1 MSDLKNVQPLAD
13 FNWDEFENGSN
24 ANVSKQDLEKA
35 YDETLN
41 KVSEHQVVD
50 GTVISIDKKEVIVNI
65 GYKSDGI
72 IPASEFRYNPELKV
86 GDTVEVYV
94 ENQED
99 KKGQLVLSHKK
110 ARLSKSWE
118 RVNAALEN
126 EEVIQGYIK
135 CRTKGG
141 MIVDVF
147 GIEAFLPGSQI
158 DVHPIRDYDVFVGK
172 TMEFKVVKI
181 NQEFRNVV
189 VSHKA
194 LIEAELEAQKKE
206 IISKLEKG
214 QILEGTVKN
223 ITSYG
228 VFVDLGGVDGL
239 ITMFSRD
246 TQLKVEFGE
255 DDFPAASTDKVVG
268 EDGYQPAGKAFDW
281 DFDIDHYAEKFVAVV
296 DLSTC
301 TADAEKENVASIGTD
316 INAWFSNV
324 ANAGNIHLYY
334 TPATKTLTCCYISS
348 NASYGAW
355 KYSKELTDIEGE
367 INIDFSYQYGL
378 RINGQQVFDAG
389 QLIKL
394 YYHNTLH
401 FGSQEGST
409 RSNATYKSARVVKTA
424 FEATDATE
432 YTAPAKMLLDGKY
445 SRFEAAQISLQATD
459 YDVYTIILK
468 DLSHNGKY
476 LGSLKFTNIKGY
488 LAEGSGDNSSSFI
501 VINDTTANAVLET
514 AGELASSLG
523 LTKGQEIRAS
533 IKDLYGQTSFLAGDF
548 TMQLGDKEAVYSYY
562 VDTPAVNEYTN
573 TLTTTFS
580 SEEQSYTDKVMTV
593 TNYGDGF
600 ADIMISNV
608 QFKTTGDANMGNLII
623 KEVPYTKQGGDIVID
638 ANGLEATFENSPSTA
653 MTILEN
659 VSLKGTIAGEELYFE
674 INGMAL
680 SDMPVSLVFGKP
692 ITPAVVYT
700 GTMKV
705 TSGEDY
711 KEIESATIT
720 VRPNG
725 DNKYT
730 FCVPN
735 IGGEDAITFVADG
748 ETDENGVT
756 TYSAEKAEYA
766 MQQSGWE
773 GYITYVTLTRA
784 KSQGDK
790 FYGRFFFDLGGYA
803 ESYPSYGVTVVFGEK
818 FTPTGI
824 ETATEDTT
832 ITDIYSADGVR
843 QNQLQKGLNIVRQ
856 ANGKTTKIIIK

>member
-1 MSDLKNVQPLAD
+1 MKKIFTLLSLLVLTLTAMATTFTGHRIVTVGYLEPSEMDNTTITVTDKGNGKYDVVFNNIINKDGSYEDNYGTFTFSDLDGVTA
-13 FNWDEFENGSN
+13 NGITTIEGKLLTGAVTSSGMGISSIGVTDVFVKMN
-24 ANVSKQDLEKA
+24 DEKA
-35 YDETLN
+35 Y
-41 KVSEHQVVD
+41 
-50 GTVISIDKKEVIVNI
+50 
-65 GYKSDGI
+65 
-72 IPASEFRYNPELKV
+72 A
-86 GDTVEVYV
+86 
-94 ENQED
+94 
-99 KKGQLVLSHKK
+99 
-110 ARLSKSWE
+110 
-118 RVNAALEN
+118 
-126 EEVIQGYIK
+126 
-135 CRTKGG
+135 
-141 MIVDVF
+141 
-147 GIEAFLPGSQI
+147 
-158 DVHPIRDYDVFVGK
+158 
-172 TMEFKVVKI
+172 TM
-181 NQEFRNVV
+181 
-189 VSHKA
+189 
-194 LIEAELEAQKKE
+194 
-206 IISKLEKG
+206 
-214 QILEGTVKN
+214 
-223 ITSYG
+223 
-228 VFVDLGGVDGL
+228 DGL

-301 TADAEKENVASIGTD
+301 AADAENENVASIGTD
-316 INAWFSNV
+316 INTWFSNV
-324 ANAGNIHLYY
+324 ANAGNIHIYY
-334 TPATKTLTCCYISS
+334 TPATKTLTCWYISS

-445 SRFEAAQISLQATD
+445 SRFDAAQVSLQATD

-501 VINDTTANAVLET
+501 VINDTTANAVLKT

-533 IKDLYGQTSFLAGDF
+533 IKDFYGQTSFLAGDF

-608 QFKTTGDANMGNLII
+608 QFKTTGDVNMGNLII

-638 ANGLEATFENSPSTA
+638 ADADGMEATFENSPSTA

-705 TSGEDY
+705 TSGENY

-756 TYSAEKAEYA
+756 TYSAEKAEYV

-790 FYGRFFFDLGGYA
+790 FYGRFFFDIGGYA

-824 ETATEDTT
+824 ETATDDTT

-843 QNQLQKGLNIVRQ
+843 QSQLQKGLNIVRQ

>member
-1 MSDLKNVQPLAD
+1 MGISSIGVTDVFVKMND
-13 FNWDEFENGSN
+13 
-24 ANVSKQDLEKA
+24 EKA
-35 YDETLN
+35 Y
-41 KVSEHQVVD
+41 
-50 GTVISIDKKEVIVNI
+50 
-65 GYKSDGI
+65 
-72 IPASEFRYNPELKV
+72 A
-86 GDTVEVYV
+86 
-94 ENQED
+94 
-99 KKGQLVLSHKK
+99 
-110 ARLSKSWE
+110 
-118 RVNAALEN
+118 
-126 EEVIQGYIK
+126 
-135 CRTKGG
+135 
-141 MIVDVF
+141 
-147 GIEAFLPGSQI
+147 
-158 DVHPIRDYDVFVGK
+158 
-172 TMEFKVVKI
+172 TM
-181 NQEFRNVV
+181 
-189 VSHKA
+189 
-194 LIEAELEAQKKE
+194 
-206 IISKLEKG
+206 
-214 QILEGTVKN
+214 
-223 ITSYG
+223 
-228 VFVDLGGVDGL
+228 DGL

-255 DDFPAASTDKVVG
+255 DDFPTASTDKVVG

-281 DFDIDHYAEKFVAVV
+281 DFDIDHYTEKFVAVV

-301 TADAEKENVASIGTD
+301 AADAENENVASIGTD
-316 INAWFSNV
+316 INTWFSNV
-324 ANAGNIHLYY
+324 ANAGNTHIYY
-334 TPATKTLTCCYISS
+334 TPATKTLTCWYISS

-445 SRFEAAQISLQATD
+445 SRFDAAQISLQATD

-468 DLSHNGKY
+468 DLSHNGKQ

-533 IKDLYGQTSFLAGDF
+533 IKDLYGQTTFLAGDF
-548 TMQLGDKEAVYSYY
+548 TMQLGDKEAVYSYF

-580 SEEQSYTDKVMTV
+580 SEEQSYNDKVMTV

-623 KEVPYTKQGGDIVID
+623 KEVPYTKHGGDIVID

-659 VSLKGTIAGEELYFE
+659 VSLKGTIAGKELYFE

-705 TSGEDY
+705 TRGEDY

-803 ESYPSYGVTVVFGEK
+803 ESYPSYGITVVFGEK

-824 ETATEDTT
+824 ETATDDTT

-843 QNQLQKGLNIVRQ
+843 QSQLQKGLNIVRL

>member
-1 MSDLKNVQPLAD
+1 MKKIFTLLSLLVLTLTAMATTFTGHRIVTVGYLEPSEMDDTTITVTDKGYGKYDVVFNNIINKDGSYEDNYGTFTFSDLDGVTA
-13 FNWDEFENGSN
+13 NGITTIEGKLLTGAVTSSGMGISSIGVTDVFVKMN
-24 ANVSKQDLEKA
+24 DEKA
-35 YDETLN
+35 Y
-41 KVSEHQVVD
+41 
-50 GTVISIDKKEVIVNI
+50 
-65 GYKSDGI
+65 
-72 IPASEFRYNPELKV
+72 A
-86 GDTVEVYV
+86 
-94 ENQED
+94 
-99 KKGQLVLSHKK
+99 
-110 ARLSKSWE
+110 
-118 RVNAALEN
+118 
-126 EEVIQGYIK
+126 
-135 CRTKGG
+135 
-141 MIVDVF
+141 
-147 GIEAFLPGSQI
+147 
-158 DVHPIRDYDVFVGK
+158 
-172 TMEFKVVKI
+172 TM
-181 NQEFRNVV
+181 
-189 VSHKA
+189 
-194 LIEAELEAQKKE
+194 
-206 IISKLEKG
+206 
-214 QILEGTVKN
+214 
-223 ITSYG
+223 
-228 VFVDLGGVDGL
+228 DGL

-301 TADAEKENVASIGTD
+301 AADAENENVASIGTD
-316 INAWFSNV
+316 INTWFSNV
-324 ANAGNIHLYY
+324 ANAGNIHIYY
-334 TPATKTLTCCYISS
+334 TPATKTLTCWYISS

-445 SRFEAAQISLQATD
+445 SRFDAAQVSLQATD

-501 VINDTTANAVLET
+501 VINDTTANAVLKT

-533 IKDLYGQTSFLAGDF
+533 IKDFYGQTSFLAGDF

-608 QFKTTGDANMGNLII
+608 QFKTTGDVNMGNLII

-638 ANGLEATFENSPSTA
+638 ADADGLEATFENSPSTA

-705 TSGEDY
+705 TSGENY

-756 TYSAEKAEYA
+756 TYSAEKAEYV

-790 FYGRFFFDLGGYA
+790 FYGRFFFDIGGYA

-818 FTPTGI
+818 FTGI
-824 ETATEDTT
+824 ETATDDTT

>member
-1 MSDLKNVQPLAD
+1 MATTFTGHRIVTVGYLEPSEMDNTTITVTDKGNGKYDVVFNNIINKDGSYEDNYGTFTFSDLDGVTA
-13 FNWDEFENGSN
+13 NGITTIEGKLLTGAVTSSGMGISSIGVTDVFVKMN
-24 ANVSKQDLEKA
+24 DEKA
-35 YDETLN
+35 Y
-41 KVSEHQVVD
+41 
-50 GTVISIDKKEVIVNI
+50 
-65 GYKSDGI
+65 
-72 IPASEFRYNPELKV
+72 A
-86 GDTVEVYV
+86 
-94 ENQED
+94 
-99 KKGQLVLSHKK
+99 
-110 ARLSKSWE
+110 
-118 RVNAALEN
+118 
-126 EEVIQGYIK
+126 
-135 CRTKGG
+135 
-141 MIVDVF
+141 
-147 GIEAFLPGSQI
+147 
-158 DVHPIRDYDVFVGK
+158 
-172 TMEFKVVKI
+172 TM
-181 NQEFRNVV
+181 
-189 VSHKA
+189 
-194 LIEAELEAQKKE
+194 
-206 IISKLEKG
+206 
-214 QILEGTVKN
+214 
-223 ITSYG
+223 
-228 VFVDLGGVDGL
+228 DGL

-301 TADAEKENVASIGTD
+301 TADAENENVASIGTD

-324 ANAGNIHLYY
+324 ANAGNIHIYY
-334 TPATKTLTCCYISS
+334 TPATKTLTCWYISS

-445 SRFEAAQISLQATD
+445 SRFDAAQISLQATD

-468 DLSHNGKY
+468 DLSHNGKQ

-501 VINDTTANAVLET
+501 VINDTTANAVLKT

-533 IKDLYGQTSFLAGDF
+533 IKDFYGQTSFLAGDF

-608 QFKTTGDANMGNLII
+608 QFKTTGDVNMGNLII

-638 ANGLEATFENSPSTA
+638 ADADGLEATFENSPSTA

-705 TSGEDY
+705 TSGENY

-803 ESYPSYGVTVVFGEK
+803 ESYPSYGITVVFGEK

-824 ETATEDTT
+824 ETATDDTT

-843 QNQLQKGLNIVRQ
+843 QSQLQKGLNIVRQ
-856 ANGKTTKIIIK
+856 ANGKTTKITIK

>member
-1 MSDLKNVQPLAD
+1 MKKIFTLLSLLVLTLTAMATTFTGHRIVTVGYLEPSEMDNATITVTDKGNGKYDVAFNNIINKDNGYEDNYGTFTFTDLDGVTA
-13 FNWDEFENGSN
+13 NGITTIEGKLLTGAVTSSGMGISSIGVTDVFVKMN
-24 ANVSKQDLEKA
+24 DEKA
-35 YDETLN
+35 Y
-41 KVSEHQVVD
+41 
-50 GTVISIDKKEVIVNI
+50 
-65 GYKSDGI
+65 
-72 IPASEFRYNPELKV
+72 A
-86 GDTVEVYV
+86 
-94 ENQED
+94 
-99 KKGQLVLSHKK
+99 
-110 ARLSKSWE
+110 
-118 RVNAALEN
+118 
-126 EEVIQGYIK
+126 
-135 CRTKGG
+135 
-141 MIVDVF
+141 
-147 GIEAFLPGSQI
+147 
-158 DVHPIRDYDVFVGK
+158 
-172 TMEFKVVKI
+172 TM
-181 NQEFRNVV
+181 
-189 VSHKA
+189 
-194 LIEAELEAQKKE
+194 
-206 IISKLEKG
+206 
-214 QILEGTVKN
+214 
-223 ITSYG
+223 
-228 VFVDLGGVDGL
+228 DGL

-301 TADAEKENVASIGTD
+301 AADAENENVASIGTD

-324 ANAGNIHLYY
+324 ANAGNIHIYY
-334 TPATKTLTCCYISS
+334 TPATKTLTCWYISS

-401 FGSQEGST
+401 FGSQEGT
-409 RSNATYKSARVVKTA
+409 VRSNATYKSARVVKTA

-445 SRFEAAQISLQATD
+445 SRFDAAQISLQATD

-468 DLSHNGKY
+468 DLSHNGKQ

-548 TMQLGDKEAVYSYY
+548 TMQLGDKEAVYSYF

-659 VSLKGTIAGEELYFE
+659 VSLKGTIAGKELYFE

-803 ESYPSYGVTVVFGEK
+803 ESYPSYGITVVFGEK

-824 ETATEDTT
+824 ETATDDTT

>member
-1 MSDLKNVQPLAD
+1 
-13 FNWDEFENGSN
+13 
-24 ANVSKQDLEKA
+24 
-35 YDETLN
+35 
-41 KVSEHQVVD
+41 
-50 GTVISIDKKEVIVNI
+50 
-65 GYKSDGI
+65 
-72 IPASEFRYNPELKV
+72 
-86 GDTVEVYV
+86 
-94 ENQED
+94 
-99 KKGQLVLSHKK
+99 
-110 ARLSKSWE
+110 
-118 RVNAALEN
+118 
-126 EEVIQGYIK
+126 
-135 CRTKGG
+135 
-141 MIVDVF
+141 
-147 GIEAFLPGSQI
+147 
-158 DVHPIRDYDVFVGK
+158 
-172 TMEFKVVKI
+172 
-181 NQEFRNVV
+181 
-189 VSHKA
+189 
-194 LIEAELEAQKKE
+194 
-206 IISKLEKG
+206 
-214 QILEGTVKN
+214 
-223 ITSYG
+223 
-228 VFVDLGGVDGL
+228 
-239 ITMFSRD
+239 MFSRD

-301 TADAEKENVASIGTD
+301 AADAENENVASIGTD

-334 TPATKTLTCCYISS
+334 TPATKTLTCWYISS

-401 FGSQEGST
+401 FGSQEGT
-409 RSNATYKSARVVKTA
+409 VRSNATYKSARVVKTA

-445 SRFEAAQISLQATD
+445 SRFDAAQISLQATD

-533 IKDLYGQTSFLAGDF
+533 IKDFYGQTSFFAGDF

-600 ADIMISNV
+600 ADIVISNI

-638 ANGLEATFENSPSTA
+638 AEGLEATFENSPSTA
-653 MTILEN
+653 MTRLEN
-659 VSLKGTIAGEELYFE
+659 VSLKGTIAGKELYFE

-705 TSGEDY
+705 TRGEDY

-803 ESYPSYGVTVVFGEK
+803 ESYPSYGITVVFGEK

-824 ETATEDTT
+824 ETATDDTT

>member
-1 MSDLKNVQPLAD
+1 MKKIFTLLSLLVLTLTAMATTFTGHRIVTVGYLEPSEMDNTTITVTDKGNGKYDVVFNNIINKDGSYEDNYGTFTFSDLDGVTA
-13 FNWDEFENGSN
+13 NGITTIEGKLLTGAVTSSGMGISSIGVTDVFVKMN
-24 ANVSKQDLEKA
+24 DEKA
-35 YDETLN
+35 Y
-41 KVSEHQVVD
+41 
-50 GTVISIDKKEVIVNI
+50 
-65 GYKSDGI
+65 
-72 IPASEFRYNPELKV
+72 A
-86 GDTVEVYV
+86 
-94 ENQED
+94 
-99 KKGQLVLSHKK
+99 
-110 ARLSKSWE
+110 
-118 RVNAALEN
+118 
-126 EEVIQGYIK
+126 
-135 CRTKGG
+135 
-141 MIVDVF
+141 
-147 GIEAFLPGSQI
+147 
-158 DVHPIRDYDVFVGK
+158 
-172 TMEFKVVKI
+172 TM
-181 NQEFRNVV
+181 
-189 VSHKA
+189 
-194 LIEAELEAQKKE
+194 
-206 IISKLEKG
+206 
-214 QILEGTVKN
+214 
-223 ITSYG
+223 
-228 VFVDLGGVDGL
+228 DGL

-301 TADAEKENVASIGTD
+301 AADAENENVASIGTD
-316 INAWFSNV
+316 INTWFSNV
-324 ANAGNIHLYY
+324 ANAGNIHIYY
-334 TPATKTLTCCYISS
+334 TPATKTLTCWYISS

-445 SRFEAAQISLQATD
+445 SRFDAAQVSLQATD

-501 VINDTTANAVLET
+501 VINDTTANAVLKT

-533 IKDLYGQTSFLAGDF
+533 IKDFYGQTSFLAGDF

-573 TLTTTFS
+573 TLTTTLS

-608 QFKTTGDANMGNLII
+608 QFKTTGDVNMGNLII

-638 ANGLEATFENSPSTA
+638 ADADGLEATFENSPSTA

-705 TSGEDY
+705 TSGENY

-756 TYSAEKAEYA
+756 TYSAEKAEYV

-790 FYGRFFFDLGGYA
+790 FYGRFFFDIGGYA

-824 ETATEDTT
+824 ETATDDTT

-843 QNQLQKGLNIVRQ
+843 QSQLQKGLNIVRQ

>member
-1 MSDLKNVQPLAD
+1 MKKIFTLLSLLVLTLTAMATTFTGHRIVTVGYLESSEMDNATITVTDKGNGKYDVVFNNIINKDGSYEDNYGTFTFSDLDGVTA
-13 FNWDEFENGSN
+13 NGITTIEGKLLTGAVTSSGMGISSIGVTDVFVKMN
-24 ANVSKQDLEKA
+24 DEKA
-35 YDETLN
+35 Y
-41 KVSEHQVVD
+41 
-50 GTVISIDKKEVIVNI
+50 
-65 GYKSDGI
+65 
-72 IPASEFRYNPELKV
+72 A
-86 GDTVEVYV
+86 
-94 ENQED
+94 
-99 KKGQLVLSHKK
+99 
-110 ARLSKSWE
+110 
-118 RVNAALEN
+118 
-126 EEVIQGYIK
+126 
-135 CRTKGG
+135 
-141 MIVDVF
+141 
-147 GIEAFLPGSQI
+147 
-158 DVHPIRDYDVFVGK
+158 
-172 TMEFKVVKI
+172 TM
-181 NQEFRNVV
+181 
-189 VSHKA
+189 
-194 LIEAELEAQKKE
+194 
-206 IISKLEKG
+206 
-214 QILEGTVKN
+214 
-223 ITSYG
+223 
-228 VFVDLGGVDGL
+228 DGL

-255 DDFPAASTDKVVG
+255 DDFPAATDKVVG

-281 DFDIDHYAEKFVAVV
+281 DFDINHYAEKFVAVV

-301 TADAEKENVASIGTD
+301 AADAENENVASIGTD

-324 ANAGNIHLYY
+324 ANAGNIHIYY
-334 TPATKTLTCCYISS
+334 TPATKTLTCWYISS

-401 FGSQEGST
+401 FGSQEGT
-409 RSNATYKSARVVKTA
+409 VRSNATYKSARVVKTA

-445 SRFEAAQISLQATD
+445 SRFDAAQVSLQATD

-501 VINDTTANAVLET
+501 VINDTTANAVLKT

-533 IKDLYGQTSFLAGDF
+533 IKDFYGQTSFLAGDF

-623 KEVPYTKQGGDIVID
+623 KEVPYTKHGGDIVID

-659 VSLKGTIAGEELYFE
+659 VSLKGTIAGKELYFE

-803 ESYPSYGVTVVFGEK
+803 ESYHSYGITVVFGEK

-824 ETATEDTT
+824 ETATDDTT

>member
-1 MSDLKNVQPLAD
+1 MKKIFTLLSLLVLTLTAMATTFTGHRIVTVGYLEPSEMDNTTITVTDKGNGKYDVVFNNIINKDGSYEDNYGTFTFSDLDGVTA
-13 FNWDEFENGSN
+13 NGITTIEGKLLTGAVTSSGMGISSIGVTDVFVKMN
-24 ANVSKQDLEKA
+24 DEKA
-35 YDETLN
+35 Y
-41 KVSEHQVVD
+41 
-50 GTVISIDKKEVIVNI
+50 
-65 GYKSDGI
+65 
-72 IPASEFRYNPELKV
+72 A
-86 GDTVEVYV
+86 
-94 ENQED
+94 
-99 KKGQLVLSHKK
+99 
-110 ARLSKSWE
+110 
-118 RVNAALEN
+118 
-126 EEVIQGYIK
+126 
-135 CRTKGG
+135 
-141 MIVDVF
+141 
-147 GIEAFLPGSQI
+147 
-158 DVHPIRDYDVFVGK
+158 
-172 TMEFKVVKI
+172 TM
-181 NQEFRNVV
+181 
-189 VSHKA
+189 
-194 LIEAELEAQKKE
+194 
-206 IISKLEKG
+206 
-214 QILEGTVKN
+214 
-223 ITSYG
+223 
-228 VFVDLGGVDGL
+228 DGL

-301 TADAEKENVASIGTD
+301 AADAENENVASIGTD
-316 INAWFSNV
+316 INTWFSNV
-324 ANAGNIHLYY
+324 ANAGNIHIYY
-334 TPATKTLTCCYISS
+334 TPATKTLTCWYISS

-445 SRFEAAQISLQATD
+445 SRFDAAQISLQATD

-468 DLSHNGKY
+468 DLSHNGKQ

-501 VINDTTANAVLET
+501 VINDTTANAVLKT

-533 IKDLYGQTSFLAGDF
+533 IKDFYGQTSFLAGDF

-608 QFKTTGDANMGNLII
+608 QFKTTGDVNMGNLII

-638 ANGLEATFENSPSTA
+638 ADADGLEATFENSPSTA

-705 TSGEDY
+705 TSGENY

-756 TYSAEKAEYA
+756 TYSAEKAEYV

-790 FYGRFFFDLGGYA
+790 FYGRFFFDIGGYA

-818 FTPTGI
+818 FTGI
-824 ETATEDTT
+824 ETATDDTT

>member
-1 MSDLKNVQPLAD
+1 MATTFTGHRIVTVGYLEPSEMDNTTITVTDKGNGKYDVVFNNIINKDGSYEDNYGTFTFSDLDGVTA
-13 FNWDEFENGSN
+13 NGITTIEGKLLTGAVTSSGMGISSIGVTDVFVKMN
-24 ANVSKQDLEKA
+24 DEKA
-35 YDETLN
+35 Y
-41 KVSEHQVVD
+41 
-50 GTVISIDKKEVIVNI
+50 
-65 GYKSDGI
+65 
-72 IPASEFRYNPELKV
+72 A
-86 GDTVEVYV
+86 
-94 ENQED
+94 
-99 KKGQLVLSHKK
+99 
-110 ARLSKSWE
+110 
-118 RVNAALEN
+118 
-126 EEVIQGYIK
+126 
-135 CRTKGG
+135 
-141 MIVDVF
+141 
-147 GIEAFLPGSQI
+147 
-158 DVHPIRDYDVFVGK
+158 
-172 TMEFKVVKI
+172 TM
-181 NQEFRNVV
+181 
-189 VSHKA
+189 
-194 LIEAELEAQKKE
+194 
-206 IISKLEKG
+206 
-214 QILEGTVKN
+214 
-223 ITSYG
+223 
-228 VFVDLGGVDGL
+228 DGL

-301 TADAEKENVASIGTD
+301 AADAENENVASIGTD
-316 INAWFSNV
+316 INTWFSNV
-324 ANAGNIHLYY
+324 ANAGNIHIYY
-334 TPATKTLTCCYISS
+334 TPATKTLTCWYISS

-445 SRFEAAQISLQATD
+445 SRFDAAQVSLQATD

-501 VINDTTANAVLET
+501 VINDTTANAVLKT

-533 IKDLYGQTSFLAGDF
+533 IKDFYGQTSFLAGDF

-580 SEEQSYTDKVMTV
+580 SEEQSYNDKVMTV

-638 ANGLEATFENSPSTA
+638 ADADGLEATFENSPSTA

-705 TSGEDY
+705 TSGENY

-756 TYSAEKAEYA
+756 TYSAEKAEYV

-803 ESYPSYGVTVVFGEK
+803 ESYPSYGITVVFGEK

-824 ETATEDTT
+824 ETATDDTT

>member
-1 MSDLKNVQPLAD
+1 M
-13 FNWDEFENGSN
+13 
-24 ANVSKQDLEKA
+24 
-35 YDETLN
+35 
-41 KVSEHQVVD
+41 
-50 GTVISIDKKEVIVNI
+50 
-65 GYKSDGI
+65 
-72 IPASEFRYNPELKV
+72 
-86 GDTVEVYV
+86 
-94 ENQED
+94 
-99 KKGQLVLSHKK
+99 
-110 ARLSKSWE
+110 
-118 RVNAALEN
+118 
-126 EEVIQGYIK
+126 
-135 CRTKGG
+135 
-141 MIVDVF
+141 
-147 GIEAFLPGSQI
+147 
-158 DVHPIRDYDVFVGK
+158 
-172 TMEFKVVKI
+172 
-181 NQEFRNVV
+181 
-189 VSHKA
+189 
-194 LIEAELEAQKKE
+194 
-206 IISKLEKG
+206 
-214 QILEGTVKN
+214 
-223 ITSYG
+223 
-228 VFVDLGGVDGL
+228 
-239 ITMFSRD
+239 
-246 TQLKVEFGE
+246 
-255 DDFPAASTDKVVG
+255 
-268 EDGYQPAGKAFDW
+268 
-281 DFDIDHYAEKFVAVV
+281 V

-301 TADAEKENVASIGTD
+301 AADAENENVASIGTD

-324 ANAGNIHLYY
+324 ANAGNIHIYY
-334 TPATKTLTCCYISS
+334 TPATKTLTCWYISS

-401 FGSQEGST
+401 FGSQEGT
-409 RSNATYKSARVVKTA
+409 VRSNATYKSARVVKTA

-445 SRFEAAQISLQATD
+445 SRFDAAQVSLQATD

-501 VINDTTANAVLET
+501 VINDTTANAVLKT

-533 IKDLYGQTSFLAGDF
+533 IKDFYGQTSFLAGDF

-803 ESYPSYGVTVVFGEK
+803 ESYPSYGITVVFGEK

-843 QNQLQKGLNIVRQ
+843 QSQLQKGLNIVRQ

>member
-1 MSDLKNVQPLAD
+1 M
-13 FNWDEFENGSN
+13 
-24 ANVSKQDLEKA
+24 
-35 YDETLN
+35 
-41 KVSEHQVVD
+41 
-50 GTVISIDKKEVIVNI
+50 
-65 GYKSDGI
+65 
-72 IPASEFRYNPELKV
+72 
-86 GDTVEVYV
+86 
-94 ENQED
+94 
-99 KKGQLVLSHKK
+99 
-110 ARLSKSWE
+110 
-118 RVNAALEN
+118 
-126 EEVIQGYIK
+126 
-135 CRTKGG
+135 
-141 MIVDVF
+141 
-147 GIEAFLPGSQI
+147 
-158 DVHPIRDYDVFVGK
+158 
-172 TMEFKVVKI
+172 
-181 NQEFRNVV
+181 
-189 VSHKA
+189 
-194 LIEAELEAQKKE
+194 
-206 IISKLEKG
+206 
-214 QILEGTVKN
+214 
-223 ITSYG
+223 
-228 VFVDLGGVDGL
+228 
-239 ITMFSRD
+239 
-246 TQLKVEFGE
+246 
-255 DDFPAASTDKVVG
+255 
-268 EDGYQPAGKAFDW
+268 
-281 DFDIDHYAEKFVAVV
+281 V

-301 TADAEKENVASIGTD
+301 AADAENENVASIGTD

-324 ANAGNIHLYY
+324 ANAGNIHIYY
-334 TPATKTLTCCYISS
+334 TPATKTLTCWYISS

-401 FGSQEGST
+401 FGSQEGT
-409 RSNATYKSARVVKTA
+409 VRSNATYKSARVVKTA

-445 SRFEAAQISLQATD
+445 SRFDAAQISLQATD

-468 DLSHNGKY
+468 DLSHNGKQ

-580 SEEQSYTDKVMTV
+580 SEEQSYNDKVMTI

-600 ADIMISNV
+600 ADIVISNV

-659 VSLKGTIAGEELYFE
+659 VSLKGTIAGKELYFE

-680 SDMPVSLVFGKP
+680 SDMPISLVFGKP

-824 ETATEDTT
+824 ETATDDTT

>member
-1 MSDLKNVQPLAD
+1 M
-13 FNWDEFENGSN
+13 
-24 ANVSKQDLEKA
+24 
-35 YDETLN
+35 
-41 KVSEHQVVD
+41 
-50 GTVISIDKKEVIVNI
+50 
-65 GYKSDGI
+65 
-72 IPASEFRYNPELKV
+72 
-86 GDTVEVYV
+86 
-94 ENQED
+94 
-99 KKGQLVLSHKK
+99 
-110 ARLSKSWE
+110 
-118 RVNAALEN
+118 
-126 EEVIQGYIK
+126 
-135 CRTKGG
+135 
-141 MIVDVF
+141 
-147 GIEAFLPGSQI
+147 
-158 DVHPIRDYDVFVGK
+158 
-172 TMEFKVVKI
+172 
-181 NQEFRNVV
+181 
-189 VSHKA
+189 
-194 LIEAELEAQKKE
+194 
-206 IISKLEKG
+206 
-214 QILEGTVKN
+214 
-223 ITSYG
+223 
-228 VFVDLGGVDGL
+228 DGL

-296 DLSTC
+296 DLSTFA
-301 TADAEKENVASIGTD
+301 ADAENENVASIGTD

-324 ANAGNIHLYY
+324 ANAGNIHIYY
-334 TPATKTLTCCYISS
+334 TPATKTLTCWYISS

-445 SRFEAAQISLQATD
+445 SRFDAAQISLQATD

-468 DLSHNGKY
+468 DLSHNGKQ

-548 TMQLGDKEAVYSYY
+548 TMQLGDKEAVYSYF

-659 VSLKGTIAGEELYFE
+659 VSLKGTIAGKELYFE

-803 ESYPSYGVTVVFGEK
+803 ESYPSYGITVVFGEK
-818 FTPTGI
+818 FTSTGI
-824 ETATEDTT
+824 ETATDDTT

-843 QNQLQKGLNIVRQ
+843 QSQLQKGLNIVRQ

>member
-1 MSDLKNVQPLAD
+1 M
-13 FNWDEFENGSN
+13 
-24 ANVSKQDLEKA
+24 
-35 YDETLN
+35 
-41 KVSEHQVVD
+41 
-50 GTVISIDKKEVIVNI
+50 
-65 GYKSDGI
+65 
-72 IPASEFRYNPELKV
+72 
-86 GDTVEVYV
+86 
-94 ENQED
+94 
-99 KKGQLVLSHKK
+99 
-110 ARLSKSWE
+110 
-118 RVNAALEN
+118 
-126 EEVIQGYIK
+126 
-135 CRTKGG
+135 
-141 MIVDVF
+141 
-147 GIEAFLPGSQI
+147 
-158 DVHPIRDYDVFVGK
+158 
-172 TMEFKVVKI
+172 
-181 NQEFRNVV
+181 
-189 VSHKA
+189 
-194 LIEAELEAQKKE
+194 
-206 IISKLEKG
+206 
-214 QILEGTVKN
+214 
-223 ITSYG
+223 
-228 VFVDLGGVDGL
+228 
-239 ITMFSRD
+239 
-246 TQLKVEFGE
+246 
-255 DDFPAASTDKVVG
+255 
-268 EDGYQPAGKAFDW
+268 
-281 DFDIDHYAEKFVAVV
+281 V

-301 TADAEKENVASIGTD
+301 AADAENENVASIGTD

-324 ANAGNIHLYY
+324 ANAGNIHIYY
-334 TPATKTLTCCYISS
+334 TPATKTLTCWYISS

-401 FGSQEGST
+401 FGSQEGT
-409 RSNATYKSARVVKTA
+409 VRSNATYKSARVVKTA

-445 SRFEAAQISLQATD
+445 SRFDAAQVSLQATD
-459 YDVYTIILK
+459 YDVYTINLK

-501 VINDTTANAVLET
+501 VINDTTANAVLKT

-659 VSLKGTIAGEELYFE
+659 VSLKGTIAGKELYFE

>member
-1 MSDLKNVQPLAD
+1 MKKIFTLLSLLVLTLTAMATTFTGHRIVTVGYLEPSEMDNTTITVTDKGNGKYDVVFNNIINKDGSYEDNYGTFTFSDLDGVTA
-13 FNWDEFENGSN
+13 NGITTIEGKLLTGAVTSSGMGISSIGVTDVFVKMN
-24 ANVSKQDLEKA
+24 DEKA
-35 YDETLN
+35 Y
-41 KVSEHQVVD
+41 
-50 GTVISIDKKEVIVNI
+50 
-65 GYKSDGI
+65 
-72 IPASEFRYNPELKV
+72 A
-86 GDTVEVYV
+86 
-94 ENQED
+94 
-99 KKGQLVLSHKK
+99 
-110 ARLSKSWE
+110 
-118 RVNAALEN
+118 
-126 EEVIQGYIK
+126 
-135 CRTKGG
+135 
-141 MIVDVF
+141 
-147 GIEAFLPGSQI
+147 
-158 DVHPIRDYDVFVGK
+158 
-172 TMEFKVVKI
+172 TM
-181 NQEFRNVV
+181 
-189 VSHKA
+189 
-194 LIEAELEAQKKE
+194 
-206 IISKLEKG
+206 
-214 QILEGTVKN
+214 
-223 ITSYG
+223 
-228 VFVDLGGVDGL
+228 DGL

-301 TADAEKENVASIGTD
+301 AADAENENVASIGTD
-316 INAWFSNV
+316 INTWFSNV
-324 ANAGNIHLYY
+324 ANAGNIHIYY
-334 TPATKTLTCCYISS
+334 TPATKTLTCWYISS

-445 SRFEAAQISLQATD
+445 SRFDAAQVSLQATD

-501 VINDTTANAVLET
+501 VINDTTANAVLKT

-533 IKDLYGQTSFLAGDF
+533 IKDFYGQTSFLAGDF

-608 QFKTTGDANMGNLII
+608 QFKTTGDVNMGNLII

-638 ANGLEATFENSPSTA
+638 ADADGLEATFENSPSTA

-803 ESYPSYGVTVVFGEK
+803 ESYPSYGITVVFGEK

-824 ETATEDTT
+824 ETATDDTT

-843 QNQLQKGLNIVRQ
+843 QSQLQKGLNIVRQ

>member
-1 MSDLKNVQPLAD
+1 MKKIFTLLSLLVLTLTAMATTFTGHRIVTVGYLESSEMDNATITVTDKGNGKYDVVFNNIINKDGSYEDNYGTFTFSDLDGVTA
-13 FNWDEFENGSN
+13 NGITTIEGKLLTGAVTSSGMGISSIGVTDVFVKMN
-24 ANVSKQDLEKA
+24 DEKA
-35 YDETLN
+35 Y
-41 KVSEHQVVD
+41 
-50 GTVISIDKKEVIVNI
+50 
-65 GYKSDGI
+65 
-72 IPASEFRYNPELKV
+72 A
-86 GDTVEVYV
+86 
-94 ENQED
+94 
-99 KKGQLVLSHKK
+99 
-110 ARLSKSWE
+110 
-118 RVNAALEN
+118 
-126 EEVIQGYIK
+126 
-135 CRTKGG
+135 
-141 MIVDVF
+141 
-147 GIEAFLPGSQI
+147 
-158 DVHPIRDYDVFVGK
+158 
-172 TMEFKVVKI
+172 TM
-181 NQEFRNVV
+181 
-189 VSHKA
+189 
-194 LIEAELEAQKKE
+194 
-206 IISKLEKG
+206 
-214 QILEGTVKN
+214 
-223 ITSYG
+223 
-228 VFVDLGGVDGL
+228 DGL

-268 EDGYQPAGKAFDW
+268 EDGYQPVGKAFDW
-281 DFDIDHYAEKFVAVV
+281 DFDINHYAEKFVAVV

-301 TADAEKENVASIGTD
+301 AADAENENVASIGTD

-324 ANAGNIHLYY
+324 ANAGNIHIYY
-334 TPATKTLTCCYISS
+334 TPATKTLTCWYISS

-401 FGSQEGST
+401 FGSQEGT
-409 RSNATYKSARVVKTA
+409 VRSNATYKSARVVKTA

-445 SRFEAAQISLQATD
+445 SRFDAAQVSLQATD

-468 DLSHNGKY
+468 DDLSHNGKY

-501 VINDTTANAVLET
+501 VINDTTANAVLKT

-533 IKDLYGQTSFLAGDF
+533 IKDFYGQTSFLAGDF

-600 ADIMISNV
+600 ADIVISNV

-705 TSGEDY
+705 TRGEDY

-803 ESYPSYGVTVVFGEK
+803 ESYPSYGITVVFGEK

-824 ETATEDTT
+824 ETATDDTT

>member
-1 MSDLKNVQPLAD
+1 MCT
-13 FNWDEFENGSN
+13 E
-24 ANVSKQDLEKA
+24 
-35 YDETLN
+35 
-41 KVSEHQVVD
+41 
-50 GTVISIDKKEVIVNI
+50 
-65 GYKSDGI
+65 
-72 IPASEFRYNPELKV
+72 
-86 GDTVEVYV
+86 
-94 ENQED
+94 
-99 KKGQLVLSHKK
+99 
-110 ARLSKSWE
+110 
-118 RVNAALEN
+118 
-126 EEVIQGYIK
+126 
-135 CRTKGG
+135 
-141 MIVDVF
+141 
-147 GIEAFLPGSQI
+147 
-158 DVHPIRDYDVFVGK
+158 
-172 TMEFKVVKI
+172 I
-181 NQEFRNVV
+181 N
-189 VSHKA
+189 
-194 LIEAELEAQKKE
+194 
-206 IISKLEKG
+206 
-214 QILEGTVKN
+214 T
-223 ITSYG
+223 
-228 VFVDLGGVDGL
+228 
-239 ITMFSRD
+239 
-246 TQLKVEFGE
+246 
-255 DDFPAASTDKVVG
+255 
-268 EDGYQPAGKAFDW
+268 
-281 DFDIDHYAEKFVAVV
+281 
-296 DLSTC
+296 
-301 TADAEKENVASIGTD
+301 
-316 INAWFSNV
+316 WFSNV
-324 ANAGNIHLYY
+324 ANAGNIHIYY
-334 TPATKTLTCCYISS
+334 TPATKTLTCWYISS

-445 SRFEAAQISLQATD
+445 SRFDAAQVSLQATD

-533 IKDLYGQTSFLAGDF
+533 IKDLYGQTTFLAGDF
-548 TMQLGDKEAVYSYY
+548 TMQLGDKEAVYSYF

-580 SEEQSYTDKVMTV
+580 SEEQSYNDKVMTV
-593 TNYGDGF
+593 TNYGEGF
-600 ADIMISNV
+600 AESLIRNG
-608 QFKTTGDANMGNLII
+608 QLQTTGAASLGLGII
-623 KEVPYTKQGGDIVID
+623 KEVPYTKHGGDIVID

-659 VSLKGTIAGEELYFE
+659 VSLKGTIAGKELYFE

-705 TSGEDY
+705 TRGEDY

-803 ESYPSYGVTVVFGEK
+803 ESYPSYGITVVFGEK

-824 ETATEDTT
+824 ETATDDTT

-843 QNQLQKGLNIVRQ
+843 QSQLQKGLNIVRQ

>member
-1 MSDLKNVQPLAD
+1 MKKIFTLLSLLVLTLTAMATTFTGHRIVTVGYLEPSEMDNTTITVTDKGNGKYDVVFNNIINKDGSYEDNYGTFTFSDLDGVTA
-13 FNWDEFENGSN
+13 NGI
-24 ANVSKQDLEKA
+24 
-35 YDETLN
+35 T
-41 KVSEHQVVD
+41 
-50 GTVISIDKKEVIVNI
+50 T
-65 GYKSDGI
+65 
-72 IPASEFRYNPELKV
+72 
-86 GDTVEVYV
+86 
-94 ENQED
+94 
-99 KKGQLVLSHKK
+99 
-110 ARLSKSWE
+110 
-118 RVNAALEN
+118 
-126 EEVIQGYIK
+126 
-135 CRTKGG
+135 
-141 MIVDVF
+141 
-147 GIEAFLPGSQI
+147 IE
-158 DVHPIRDYDVFVGK
+158 GK
-172 TMEFKVVKI
+172 
-181 NQEFRNVV
+181 
-189 VSHKA
+189 
-194 LIEAELEAQKKE
+194 
-206 IISKLEKG
+206 
-214 QILEGTVKN
+214 
-223 ITSYG
+223 
-228 VFVDLGGVDGL
+228 L

-401 FGSQEGST
+401 FGSQEGT
-409 RSNATYKSARVVKTA
+409 VRSNATYKSARVVKTA

-445 SRFEAAQISLQATD
+445 SRFDAAQVSLQATD

-533 IKDLYGQTSFLAGDF
+533 IKDLYGQTTFLAGDF
-548 TMQLGDKEAVYSYY
+548 TMQLGDKEAVYSYF

-580 SEEQSYTDKVMTV
+580 SEEQSYNDKVMTV

-623 KEVPYTKQGGDIVID
+623 KEVPYTKQGGDVVID

-803 ESYPSYGVTVVFGEK
+803 ESYPSYGITVVFGEK
-818 FTPTGI
+818 FTPTDI
-824 ETATEDTT
+824 ETATDDTT

-843 QNQLQKGLNIVRQ
+843 QSQQKGLNIVRL

>member
-1 MSDLKNVQPLAD
+1 M
-13 FNWDEFENGSN
+13 
-24 ANVSKQDLEKA
+24 
-35 YDETLN
+35 
-41 KVSEHQVVD
+41 
-50 GTVISIDKKEVIVNI
+50 
-65 GYKSDGI
+65 
-72 IPASEFRYNPELKV
+72 
-86 GDTVEVYV
+86 
-94 ENQED
+94 
-99 KKGQLVLSHKK
+99 
-110 ARLSKSWE
+110 
-118 RVNAALEN
+118 
-126 EEVIQGYIK
+126 
-135 CRTKGG
+135 
-141 MIVDVF
+141 
-147 GIEAFLPGSQI
+147 
-158 DVHPIRDYDVFVGK
+158 
-172 TMEFKVVKI
+172 
-181 NQEFRNVV
+181 
-189 VSHKA
+189 
-194 LIEAELEAQKKE
+194 
-206 IISKLEKG
+206 
-214 QILEGTVKN
+214 
-223 ITSYG
+223 
-228 VFVDLGGVDGL
+228 DGL

-255 DDFPAASTDKVVG
+255 DDFPVAPTDKVVG

-281 DFDIDHYAEKFVAVV
+281 DFDIDHYTEKFVAVV

-301 TADAEKENVASIGTD
+301 AADAENENVASIGTD

-324 ANAGNIHLYY
+324 ANAGNIHIYY
-334 TPATKTLTCCYISS
+334 TPATKTLTCWYISS

-445 SRFEAAQISLQATD
+445 SRFDAAQISLQATD

-468 DLSHNGKY
+468 DLSHNGKQ

-514 AGELASSLG
+514 VGELVSSLG

-705 TSGEDY
+705 TRGEDY

-824 ETATEDTT
+824 ETATDDTT

-843 QNQLQKGLNIVRQ
+843 QNQLLKGLNIVRQ

>member
-1 MSDLKNVQPLAD
+1 MKKIFTLLSLLVLTLTAMATTFTGHRIVTVGYLEPSEMDNTTITVTDKGNGKYDVVFNNIINKDGSYEDNYGTFTFSDLDGVTA
-13 FNWDEFENGSN
+13 NGITTIEGKLLTGAVTSSGMGISSIGVTDVFVKMN
-24 ANVSKQDLEKA
+24 DEKA
-35 YDETLN
+35 Y
-41 KVSEHQVVD
+41 
-50 GTVISIDKKEVIVNI
+50 
-65 GYKSDGI
+65 
-72 IPASEFRYNPELKV
+72 A
-86 GDTVEVYV
+86 
-94 ENQED
+94 
-99 KKGQLVLSHKK
+99 
-110 ARLSKSWE
+110 
-118 RVNAALEN
+118 
-126 EEVIQGYIK
+126 
-135 CRTKGG
+135 
-141 MIVDVF
+141 
-147 GIEAFLPGSQI
+147 
-158 DVHPIRDYDVFVGK
+158 
-172 TMEFKVVKI
+172 TM
-181 NQEFRNVV
+181 
-189 VSHKA
+189 
-194 LIEAELEAQKKE
+194 
-206 IISKLEKG
+206 
-214 QILEGTVKN
+214 
-223 ITSYG
+223 
-228 VFVDLGGVDGL
+228 DGL

-301 TADAEKENVASIGTD
+301 AADAENENVASIGTD
-316 INAWFSNV
+316 INTWFSNV
-324 ANAGNIHLYY
+324 ANAGNIHIYY
-334 TPATKTLTCCYISS
+334 TPATKTLTCWYISS

-355 KYSKELTDIEGE
+355 KYSKELTEGE

-445 SRFEAAQISLQATD
+445 SRFDAAQISLQATD

-468 DLSHNGKY
+468 DLSHNGKQ

-548 TMQLGDKEAVYSYY
+548 TMQLGDKEAVYSYF

-600 ADIMISNV
+600 ADIKISNV

-623 KEVPYTKQGGDIVID
+623 KEVPYTKHGGDIVID

-705 TSGEDY
+705 TRGEDY

-803 ESYPSYGVTVVFGEK
+803 ESYPSYGITVVFGEK

-824 ETATEDTT
+824 ETATDDTT

-843 QNQLQKGLNIVRQ
+843 QSQLQKGLNIVRQ

>member
-1 MSDLKNVQPLAD
+1 M
-13 FNWDEFENGSN
+13 
-24 ANVSKQDLEKA
+24 
-35 YDETLN
+35 
-41 KVSEHQVVD
+41 
-50 GTVISIDKKEVIVNI
+50 
-65 GYKSDGI
+65 
-72 IPASEFRYNPELKV
+72 
-86 GDTVEVYV
+86 
-94 ENQED
+94 
-99 KKGQLVLSHKK
+99 
-110 ARLSKSWE
+110 
-118 RVNAALEN
+118 
-126 EEVIQGYIK
+126 
-135 CRTKGG
+135 
-141 MIVDVF
+141 
-147 GIEAFLPGSQI
+147 
-158 DVHPIRDYDVFVGK
+158 
-172 TMEFKVVKI
+172 
-181 NQEFRNVV
+181 
-189 VSHKA
+189 
-194 LIEAELEAQKKE
+194 
-206 IISKLEKG
+206 
-214 QILEGTVKN
+214 
-223 ITSYG
+223 
-228 VFVDLGGVDGL
+228 
-239 ITMFSRD
+239 
-246 TQLKVEFGE
+246 
-255 DDFPAASTDKVVG
+255 
-268 EDGYQPAGKAFDW
+268 
-281 DFDIDHYAEKFVAVV
+281 
-296 DLSTC
+296 
-301 TADAEKENVASIGTD
+301 
-316 INAWFSNV
+316 
-324 ANAGNIHLYY
+324 
-334 TPATKTLTCCYISS
+334 
-348 NASYGAW
+348 
-355 KYSKELTDIEGE
+355 TDIEGE

-445 SRFEAAQISLQATD
+445 SRFDAAQVSLQATD

-501 VINDTTANAVLET
+501 VINDTTANAVLKT

-533 IKDLYGQTSFLAGDF
+533 IKDFYGQTSFLAGDF
-548 TMQLGDKEAVYSYY
+548 TMQLGDKEAVYSYF

-600 ADIMISNV
+600 ADIVISNV
-608 QFKTTGDANMGNLII
+608 QFKTTGDVNMGNLII

-756 TYSAEKAEYA
+756 TYSAEKAEYE

-773 GYITYVTLTRA
+773 GYITYVTLSRA

-803 ESYPSYGVTVVFGEK
+803 ESYPSYGITVVFGEK

-824 ETATEDTT
+824 ETATDATT

>member
-1 MSDLKNVQPLAD
+1 M
-13 FNWDEFENGSN
+13 
-24 ANVSKQDLEKA
+24 
-35 YDETLN
+35 
-41 KVSEHQVVD
+41 
-50 GTVISIDKKEVIVNI
+50 
-65 GYKSDGI
+65 
-72 IPASEFRYNPELKV
+72 
-86 GDTVEVYV
+86 
-94 ENQED
+94 
-99 KKGQLVLSHKK
+99 
-110 ARLSKSWE
+110 
-118 RVNAALEN
+118 
-126 EEVIQGYIK
+126 
-135 CRTKGG
+135 
-141 MIVDVF
+141 
-147 GIEAFLPGSQI
+147 
-158 DVHPIRDYDVFVGK
+158 
-172 TMEFKVVKI
+172 
-181 NQEFRNVV
+181 
-189 VSHKA
+189 
-194 LIEAELEAQKKE
+194 
-206 IISKLEKG
+206 
-214 QILEGTVKN
+214 
-223 ITSYG
+223 
-228 VFVDLGGVDGL
+228 
-239 ITMFSRD
+239 
-246 TQLKVEFGE
+246 EFGE

-281 DFDIDHYAEKFVAVV
+281 DFDINHYAEKFVAVV

-301 TADAEKENVASIGTD
+301 AADAENENVASIGTD

-324 ANAGNIHLYY
+324 ANAGNIHIYY
-334 TPATKTLTCCYISS
+334 TPATKTLTCWYISS

-401 FGSQEGST
+401 FGSQEGT
-409 RSNATYKSARVVKTA
+409 VRSNATYKSARVVKTA

-445 SRFEAAQISLQATD
+445 SRFDAAQVSLQATD

-501 VINDTTANAVLET
+501 VINDTTANAVLKT

-600 ADIMISNV
+600 ADIVISNV
-608 QFKTTGDANMGNLII
+608 QFKTTGDVNMGNLII

-659 VSLKGTIAGEELYFE
+659 VSLKGTIAGKELYFE

-803 ESYPSYGVTVVFGEK
+803 ESYPSYGITVVFGEK

-824 ETATEDTT
+824 ETATDDTT

>member
-1 MSDLKNVQPLAD
+1 MKKIFTLLSLLVLTLTAMATTFTGHRIVTVGYLESSEMDNATITVTDKGNGKYDVVFNNIINKDGSYEDNYGTFTFSDLDGVTA
-13 FNWDEFENGSN
+13 NGITTIEGKLLTGAVTSSGMGISSIGVTDVFVKMN
-24 ANVSKQDLEKA
+24 DEKA
-35 YDETLN
+35 Y
-41 KVSEHQVVD
+41 
-50 GTVISIDKKEVIVNI
+50 
-65 GYKSDGI
+65 
-72 IPASEFRYNPELKV
+72 A
-86 GDTVEVYV
+86 
-94 ENQED
+94 
-99 KKGQLVLSHKK
+99 
-110 ARLSKSWE
+110 
-118 RVNAALEN
+118 
-126 EEVIQGYIK
+126 
-135 CRTKGG
+135 
-141 MIVDVF
+141 
-147 GIEAFLPGSQI
+147 
-158 DVHPIRDYDVFVGK
+158 
-172 TMEFKVVKI
+172 TM
-181 NQEFRNVV
+181 
-189 VSHKA
+189 
-194 LIEAELEAQKKE
+194 
-206 IISKLEKG
+206 
-214 QILEGTVKN
+214 
-223 ITSYG
+223 
-228 VFVDLGGVDGL
+228 DGL

-255 DDFPAASTDKVVG
+255 DDFPAATDKVVG

-281 DFDIDHYAEKFVAVV
+281 DFDINHYAEKFVAVV

-301 TADAEKENVASIGTD
+301 AADAENENVASIGTD

-324 ANAGNIHLYY
+324 ANAGNIHIYY
-334 TPATKTLTCCYISS
+334 TPATKTLTCWYISS

-401 FGSQEGST
+401 FGSQEGT
-409 RSNATYKSARVVKTA
+409 VRSNATYKSARVVKTA

-445 SRFEAAQISLQATD
+445 SRFDAAQVSLQATD

-501 VINDTTANAVLET
+501 VINDTTANAVLKT

-600 ADIMISNV
+600 ADIVISNV

-659 VSLKGTIAGEELYFE
+659 VSLKGTIAGKELYFE

-725 DNKYT
+725 DHKYT

>member
-1 MSDLKNVQPLAD
+1 M
-13 FNWDEFENGSN
+13 
-24 ANVSKQDLEKA
+24 
-35 YDETLN
+35 
-41 KVSEHQVVD
+41 
-50 GTVISIDKKEVIVNI
+50 
-65 GYKSDGI
+65 
-72 IPASEFRYNPELKV
+72 
-86 GDTVEVYV
+86 
-94 ENQED
+94 
-99 KKGQLVLSHKK
+99 
-110 ARLSKSWE
+110 
-118 RVNAALEN
+118 
-126 EEVIQGYIK
+126 
-135 CRTKGG
+135 
-141 MIVDVF
+141 
-147 GIEAFLPGSQI
+147 
-158 DVHPIRDYDVFVGK
+158 
-172 TMEFKVVKI
+172 
-181 NQEFRNVV
+181 
-189 VSHKA
+189 
-194 LIEAELEAQKKE
+194 
-206 IISKLEKG
+206 
-214 QILEGTVKN
+214 
-223 ITSYG
+223 
-228 VFVDLGGVDGL
+228 
-239 ITMFSRD
+239 
-246 TQLKVEFGE
+246 
-255 DDFPAASTDKVVG
+255 
-268 EDGYQPAGKAFDW
+268 
-281 DFDIDHYAEKFVAVV
+281 
-296 DLSTC
+296 
-301 TADAEKENVASIGTD
+301 
-316 INAWFSNV
+316 
-324 ANAGNIHLYY
+324 
-334 TPATKTLTCCYISS
+334 
-348 NASYGAW
+348 
-355 KYSKELTDIEGE
+355 
-367 INIDFSYQYGL
+367 
-378 RINGQQVFDAG
+378 FDAG

-445 SRFEAAQISLQATD
+445 SRFDAAQISLQATD

-468 DLSHNGKY
+468 DLSHNGKQ

-533 IKDLYGQTSFLAGDF
+533 IKDLYGQTTFLAGDF
-548 TMQLGDKEAVYSYY
+548 TMQLGDKEAVYSYF

-580 SEEQSYTDKVMTV
+580 SEEQSYNDKVMTV

-623 KEVPYTKQGGDIVID
+623 KEVPYTKHGGDIVID

-659 VSLKGTIAGEELYFE
+659 VSLKGTIAGKELYFE

-705 TSGEDY
+705 TRGEDY

-803 ESYPSYGVTVVFGEK
+803 ESYPSYGITVVFGEK

-824 ETATEDTT
+824 ETATDDTT

-843 QNQLQKGLNIVRQ
+843 QSQLQKGLNIVRL

>member
-1 MSDLKNVQPLAD
+1 M
-13 FNWDEFENGSN
+13 
-24 ANVSKQDLEKA
+24 
-35 YDETLN
+35 
-41 KVSEHQVVD
+41 
-50 GTVISIDKKEVIVNI
+50 
-65 GYKSDGI
+65 
-72 IPASEFRYNPELKV
+72 
-86 GDTVEVYV
+86 
-94 ENQED
+94 
-99 KKGQLVLSHKK
+99 
-110 ARLSKSWE
+110 
-118 RVNAALEN
+118 
-126 EEVIQGYIK
+126 
-135 CRTKGG
+135 
-141 MIVDVF
+141 
-147 GIEAFLPGSQI
+147 
-158 DVHPIRDYDVFVGK
+158 
-172 TMEFKVVKI
+172 
-181 NQEFRNVV
+181 
-189 VSHKA
+189 
-194 LIEAELEAQKKE
+194 
-206 IISKLEKG
+206 
-214 QILEGTVKN
+214 
-223 ITSYG
+223 
-228 VFVDLGGVDGL
+228 
-239 ITMFSRD
+239 
-246 TQLKVEFGE
+246 
-255 DDFPAASTDKVVG
+255 
-268 EDGYQPAGKAFDW
+268 
-281 DFDIDHYAEKFVAVV
+281 V

-301 TADAEKENVASIGTD
+301 AADAENENVASIGTD

-324 ANAGNIHLYY
+324 ANAGNIHIYY
-334 TPATKTLTCCYISS
+334 TPATKTLTCWYISS

-394 YYHNTLH
+394 YNHNTLH

-445 SRFEAAQISLQATD
+445 SRFDAAQISLQATD

-501 VINDTTANAVLET
+501 VINDTTANAVLKT

-533 IKDLYGQTSFLAGDF
+533 IKDFYGQTSFLAGDF

-803 ESYPSYGVTVVFGEK
+803 ESYPLYGITVVFGEK

-824 ETATEDTT
+824 ETATDDTT

-843 QNQLQKGLNIVRQ
+843 QNQLQKGSNIVRQ

>member
-1 MSDLKNVQPLAD
+1 M
-13 FNWDEFENGSN
+13 
-24 ANVSKQDLEKA
+24 
-35 YDETLN
+35 
-41 KVSEHQVVD
+41 
-50 GTVISIDKKEVIVNI
+50 
-65 GYKSDGI
+65 
-72 IPASEFRYNPELKV
+72 
-86 GDTVEVYV
+86 
-94 ENQED
+94 
-99 KKGQLVLSHKK
+99 
-110 ARLSKSWE
+110 
-118 RVNAALEN
+118 
-126 EEVIQGYIK
+126 
-135 CRTKGG
+135 
-141 MIVDVF
+141 
-147 GIEAFLPGSQI
+147 
-158 DVHPIRDYDVFVGK
+158 
-172 TMEFKVVKI
+172 
-181 NQEFRNVV
+181 
-189 VSHKA
+189 
-194 LIEAELEAQKKE
+194 
-206 IISKLEKG
+206 
-214 QILEGTVKN
+214 
-223 ITSYG
+223 
-228 VFVDLGGVDGL
+228 
-239 ITMFSRD
+239 
-246 TQLKVEFGE
+246 
-255 DDFPAASTDKVVG
+255 
-268 EDGYQPAGKAFDW
+268 
-281 DFDIDHYAEKFVAVV
+281 V

-301 TADAEKENVASIGTD
+301 AADAENENVASIGTD

-324 ANAGNIHLYY
+324 ANAGNIHIYY
-334 TPATKTLTCCYISS
+334 TPATKTLTCWYISS

-401 FGSQEGST
+401 FGSQEGT
-409 RSNATYKSARVVKTA
+409 VRSNATYKSARVVKTA

-445 SRFEAAQISLQATD
+445 SRFDAAQVSLQATD

-548 TMQLGDKEAVYSYY
+548 TMQLGDKEAVYSYF
-562 VDTPAVNEYTN
+562 VNTPAVNEYTN

-705 TSGEDY
+705 TRGEDY

-803 ESYPSYGVTVVFGEK
+803 ESYPSYGITVVFGEK

-824 ETATEDTT
+824 ETATDDTT

-843 QNQLQKGLNIVRQ
+843 QSQLQKGLNIVRQ

>member
-1 MSDLKNVQPLAD
+1 M
-13 FNWDEFENGSN
+13 
-24 ANVSKQDLEKA
+24 
-35 YDETLN
+35 
-41 KVSEHQVVD
+41 
-50 GTVISIDKKEVIVNI
+50 
-65 GYKSDGI
+65 
-72 IPASEFRYNPELKV
+72 
-86 GDTVEVYV
+86 
-94 ENQED
+94 
-99 KKGQLVLSHKK
+99 
-110 ARLSKSWE
+110 
-118 RVNAALEN
+118 
-126 EEVIQGYIK
+126 
-135 CRTKGG
+135 
-141 MIVDVF
+141 
-147 GIEAFLPGSQI
+147 
-158 DVHPIRDYDVFVGK
+158 
-172 TMEFKVVKI
+172 
-181 NQEFRNVV
+181 
-189 VSHKA
+189 
-194 LIEAELEAQKKE
+194 
-206 IISKLEKG
+206 
-214 QILEGTVKN
+214 
-223 ITSYG
+223 
-228 VFVDLGGVDGL
+228 DGL

-268 EDGYQPAGKAFDW
+268 EDGYQPAGKAFDG

-301 TADAEKENVASIGTD
+301 AADAENENVASIGTD
-316 INAWFSNV
+316 INTWFSNV
-324 ANAGNIHLYY
+324 ANAGNIHIYY
-334 TPATKTLTCCYISS
+334 TPATKTLTCWYISS

-401 FGSQEGST
+401 FGSQEGT
-409 RSNATYKSARVVKTA
+409 VRSNATYKSARVVKTA

-445 SRFEAAQISLQATD
+445 SRFDAAQVSLQATD

-468 DLSHNGKY
+468 NLSHNGKY

-533 IKDLYGQTSFLAGDF
+533 IKDLYGQTTFLAGDF
-548 TMQLGDKEAVYSYY
+548 TMQLGDKEAVYSYF

-580 SEEQSYTDKVMTV
+580 SEEQSYNDKVMTV

-623 KEVPYTKQGGDIVID
+623 KEVPYTKHGGDIVID

-705 TSGEDY
+705 TRGEDY

-803 ESYPSYGVTVVFGEK
+803 ESYPSYGITVVFGEK

-824 ETATEDTT
+824 ETATDDTT

-843 QNQLQKGLNIVRQ
+843 QSQLQKGLNIVRQ

>member
-1 MSDLKNVQPLAD
+1 MKKIFTLLSLLVLTLTAMATTFTGHRIVTVGYLESSEMDNATITVTDKGNGKYDVVFNNIINKDGSYEDNYGTFTFSDLDGVTA
-13 FNWDEFENGSN
+13 NGITTIEGKLLTGAVTSSGMGISSIGVTDVFVKMN
-24 ANVSKQDLEKA
+24 DEKA
-35 YDETLN
+35 Y
-41 KVSEHQVVD
+41 
-50 GTVISIDKKEVIVNI
+50 
-65 GYKSDGI
+65 
-72 IPASEFRYNPELKV
+72 A
-86 GDTVEVYV
+86 
-94 ENQED
+94 
-99 KKGQLVLSHKK
+99 
-110 ARLSKSWE
+110 
-118 RVNAALEN
+118 
-126 EEVIQGYIK
+126 
-135 CRTKGG
+135 
-141 MIVDVF
+141 
-147 GIEAFLPGSQI
+147 
-158 DVHPIRDYDVFVGK
+158 
-172 TMEFKVVKI
+172 TM
-181 NQEFRNVV
+181 
-189 VSHKA
+189 
-194 LIEAELEAQKKE
+194 
-206 IISKLEKG
+206 
-214 QILEGTVKN
+214 
-223 ITSYG
+223 
-228 VFVDLGGVDGL
+228 DGL

-255 DDFPAASTDKVVG
+255 DDFPAATDKVVG

-281 DFDIDHYAEKFVAVV
+281 DFDINHYAEKFVAVV

-301 TADAEKENVASIGTD
+301 AADAENENVASIGTD

-324 ANAGNIHLYY
+324 ANAGNIHIYY
-334 TPATKTLTCCYISS
+334 TPATKTLTCWYISS

-401 FGSQEGST
+401 FGSQEGT
-409 RSNATYKSARVVKTA
+409 VRSNATYKSARVVKTA

-445 SRFEAAQISLQATD
+445 SRFDAAQVSLQATD

-501 VINDTTANAVLET
+501 VINDTTANAVLKT

-580 SEEQSYTDKVMTV
+580 SEEQSYNDKVMTV

-659 VSLKGTIAGEELYFE
+659 VSLKGTIAGKELYFE

-725 DNKYT
+725 DHKYT

>member
-1 MSDLKNVQPLAD
+1 M
-13 FNWDEFENGSN
+13 
-24 ANVSKQDLEKA
+24 
-35 YDETLN
+35 
-41 KVSEHQVVD
+41 
-50 GTVISIDKKEVIVNI
+50 
-65 GYKSDGI
+65 
-72 IPASEFRYNPELKV
+72 
-86 GDTVEVYV
+86 
-94 ENQED
+94 
-99 KKGQLVLSHKK
+99 
-110 ARLSKSWE
+110 
-118 RVNAALEN
+118 
-126 EEVIQGYIK
+126 
-135 CRTKGG
+135 
-141 MIVDVF
+141 
-147 GIEAFLPGSQI
+147 
-158 DVHPIRDYDVFVGK
+158 
-172 TMEFKVVKI
+172 
-181 NQEFRNVV
+181 
-189 VSHKA
+189 
-194 LIEAELEAQKKE
+194 
-206 IISKLEKG
+206 
-214 QILEGTVKN
+214 
-223 ITSYG
+223 
-228 VFVDLGGVDGL
+228 
-239 ITMFSRD
+239 
-246 TQLKVEFGE
+246 
-255 DDFPAASTDKVVG
+255 
-268 EDGYQPAGKAFDW
+268 
-281 DFDIDHYAEKFVAVV
+281 V

-301 TADAEKENVASIGTD
+301 AADAENENVASIGTD

-401 FGSQEGST
+401 FGSQEGT
-409 RSNATYKSARVVKTA
+409 VRSNATYKSARVVKTA

-445 SRFEAAQISLQATD
+445 SRFDAAQISLQATD

-533 IKDLYGQTSFLAGDF
+533 IKDLYGQTTFLAGDF
-548 TMQLGDKEAVYSYY
+548 TMQLGDKEAVYSYF

-580 SEEQSYTDKVMTV
+580 SEEQSYNDKVMTV

-623 KEVPYTKQGGDIVID
+623 KEVPYTKHGGDIVID

-659 VSLKGTIAGEELYFE
+659 VSLKGTIAGKELYFE

-705 TSGEDY
+705 TRGEDY

-803 ESYPSYGVTVVFGEK
+803 ESYPSYGITVVFGEK

-824 ETATEDTT
+824 ETATDDTT

-843 QNQLQKGLNIVRQ
+843 QSQLQKGLNIVRQ

>member
-1 MSDLKNVQPLAD
+1 MGISSIGVTDVFVKMND
-13 FNWDEFENGSN
+13 
-24 ANVSKQDLEKA
+24 EKA
-35 YDETLN
+35 Y
-41 KVSEHQVVD
+41 
-50 GTVISIDKKEVIVNI
+50 
-65 GYKSDGI
+65 
-72 IPASEFRYNPELKV
+72 A
-86 GDTVEVYV
+86 
-94 ENQED
+94 
-99 KKGQLVLSHKK
+99 
-110 ARLSKSWE
+110 
-118 RVNAALEN
+118 
-126 EEVIQGYIK
+126 
-135 CRTKGG
+135 
-141 MIVDVF
+141 
-147 GIEAFLPGSQI
+147 
-158 DVHPIRDYDVFVGK
+158 
-172 TMEFKVVKI
+172 TM
-181 NQEFRNVV
+181 
-189 VSHKA
+189 
-194 LIEAELEAQKKE
+194 
-206 IISKLEKG
+206 
-214 QILEGTVKN
+214 
-223 ITSYG
+223 
-228 VFVDLGGVDGL
+228 DGL

-255 DDFPAASTDKVVG
+255 DDFPAASTDKIVG

-301 TADAEKENVASIGTD
+301 AADAENENVASIGTD

-324 ANAGNIHLYY
+324 ANAGNIHIYY
-334 TPATKTLTCCYISS
+334 TPATKTLTCWYISS

-401 FGSQEGST
+401 FGSQEGT
-409 RSNATYKSARVVKTA
+409 VRSNATYKSARVVKTA

-445 SRFEAAQISLQATD
+445 SRFDAAQVSLQATD

-501 VINDTTANAVLET
+501 VINDTTANAVLKT

-533 IKDLYGQTSFLAGDF
+533 IKDFYGQTSFLAGDF

-659 VSLKGTIAGEELYFE
+659 VSLKGTIAGKELYFE

-803 ESYPSYGVTVVFGEK
+803 ESYPSYGITVVFGEK

-824 ETATEDTT
+824 ETATDDTT

>member
-1 MSDLKNVQPLAD
+1 M
-13 FNWDEFENGSN
+13 
-24 ANVSKQDLEKA
+24 
-35 YDETLN
+35 
-41 KVSEHQVVD
+41 
-50 GTVISIDKKEVIVNI
+50 
-65 GYKSDGI
+65 
-72 IPASEFRYNPELKV
+72 
-86 GDTVEVYV
+86 
-94 ENQED
+94 
-99 KKGQLVLSHKK
+99 
-110 ARLSKSWE
+110 
-118 RVNAALEN
+118 
-126 EEVIQGYIK
+126 
-135 CRTKGG
+135 
-141 MIVDVF
+141 
-147 GIEAFLPGSQI
+147 
-158 DVHPIRDYDVFVGK
+158 
-172 TMEFKVVKI
+172 
-181 NQEFRNVV
+181 
-189 VSHKA
+189 
-194 LIEAELEAQKKE
+194 
-206 IISKLEKG
+206 
-214 QILEGTVKN
+214 
-223 ITSYG
+223 
-228 VFVDLGGVDGL
+228 
-239 ITMFSRD
+239 
-246 TQLKVEFGE
+246 EFGE

-301 TADAEKENVASIGTD
+301 AADAENENVASIGTD

-334 TPATKTLTCCYISS
+334 TPATKTLTCWYISS

-401 FGSQEGST
+401 FGSQEGT
-409 RSNATYKSARVVKTA
+409 VRSNATYKSARVVKTA

-445 SRFEAAQISLQATD
+445 SRFDAAQISLQATD

-533 IKDLYGQTSFLAGDF
+533 IKDFYGQTSFFAGDF

-600 ADIMISNV
+600 ADIVISNI

-638 ANGLEATFENSPSTA
+638 AEGLEATFENSPSTA
-653 MTILEN
+653 MTRLEN
-659 VSLKGTIAGEELYFE
+659 VSLKGTIAGKELYFE

-705 TSGEDY
+705 TRGEDY

-803 ESYPSYGVTVVFGEK
+803 ESYPSYGITVVFGEK

-824 ETATEDTT
+824 ETATDDTT

>member
-1 MSDLKNVQPLAD
+1 
-13 FNWDEFENGSN
+13 
-24 ANVSKQDLEKA
+24 
-35 YDETLN
+35 
-41 KVSEHQVVD
+41 
-50 GTVISIDKKEVIVNI
+50 
-65 GYKSDGI
+65 
-72 IPASEFRYNPELKV
+72 
-86 GDTVEVYV
+86 
-94 ENQED
+94 
-99 KKGQLVLSHKK
+99 
-110 ARLSKSWE
+110 
-118 RVNAALEN
+118 
-126 EEVIQGYIK
+126 
-135 CRTKGG
+135 
-141 MIVDVF
+141 
-147 GIEAFLPGSQI
+147 
-158 DVHPIRDYDVFVGK
+158 
-172 TMEFKVVKI
+172 
-181 NQEFRNVV
+181 
-189 VSHKA
+189 
-194 LIEAELEAQKKE
+194 
-206 IISKLEKG
+206 
-214 QILEGTVKN
+214 
-223 ITSYG
+223 
-228 VFVDLGGVDGL
+228 
-239 ITMFSRD
+239 
-246 TQLKVEFGE
+246 
-255 DDFPAASTDKVVG
+255 
-268 EDGYQPAGKAFDW
+268 
-281 DFDIDHYAEKFVAVV
+281 
-296 DLSTC
+296 
-301 TADAEKENVASIGTD
+301 
-316 INAWFSNV
+316 
-324 ANAGNIHLYY
+324 
-334 TPATKTLTCCYISS
+334 
-348 NASYGAW
+348 
-355 KYSKELTDIEGE
+355 
-367 INIDFSYQYGL
+367 
-378 RINGQQVFDAG
+378 
-389 QLIKL
+389 
-394 YYHNTLH
+394 
-401 FGSQEGST
+401 
-409 RSNATYKSARVVKTA
+409 
-424 FEATDATE
+424 
-432 YTAPAKMLLDGKY
+432 MLLDGKY
-445 SRFEAAQISLQATD
+445 SRFDEAQISLQATD

-514 AGELASSLG
+514 AGELATSLG

-533 IKDLYGQTSFLAGDF
+533 IKDLYGQSSFLAGDF

-600 ADIMISNV
+600 ADIVISNV

-623 KEVPYTKQGGDIVID
+623 KEVPYTKQGGEIVID
-638 ANGLEATFENSPSTA
+638 ADGLEATFENSPSTA

-659 VSLKGTIAGEELYFE
+659 VSLKGSIAGDEIYFE
-674 INGMAL
+674 INGMAM

-705 TSGEDY
+705 TSGDNY

-824 ETATEDTT
+824 ETATDDTT
-832 ITDIYSADGVR
+832 ITDIYSANGVR

>member
-1 MSDLKNVQPLAD
+1 MKKIFTLLSLLVLTLTAMATTFTGHRIVTVGYLEPSEMDNTTITVTDKGNGKYDVVFNNIINKDGSYEDNYGTFTFTDLDGVTA
-13 FNWDEFENGSN
+13 NGITTIEGKLLTGAVTSSGMGISSIGVTDVFVKMN
-24 ANVSKQDLEKA
+24 DEKA
-35 YDETLN
+35 Y
-41 KVSEHQVVD
+41 
-50 GTVISIDKKEVIVNI
+50 
-65 GYKSDGI
+65 
-72 IPASEFRYNPELKV
+72 A
-86 GDTVEVYV
+86 
-94 ENQED
+94 
-99 KKGQLVLSHKK
+99 
-110 ARLSKSWE
+110 
-118 RVNAALEN
+118 
-126 EEVIQGYIK
+126 
-135 CRTKGG
+135 
-141 MIVDVF
+141 
-147 GIEAFLPGSQI
+147 
-158 DVHPIRDYDVFVGK
+158 
-172 TMEFKVVKI
+172 TM
-181 NQEFRNVV
+181 
-189 VSHKA
+189 
-194 LIEAELEAQKKE
+194 
-206 IISKLEKG
+206 
-214 QILEGTVKN
+214 
-223 ITSYG
+223 
-228 VFVDLGGVDGL
+228 DGL

-268 EDGYQPAGKAFDW
+268 EDGYQPAGNAFDW

-301 TADAEKENVASIGTD
+301 AADAENENVASIGTD

-324 ANAGNIHLYY
+324 ANAGNIHIYY
-334 TPATKTLTCCYISS
+334 TPATKTLTCWYISS

-445 SRFEAAQISLQATD
+445 SRFDAAQISLQATD

-468 DLSHNGKY
+468 DLSHNGKQ

-533 IKDLYGQTSFLAGDF
+533 IKDLYGQTTFLAGDF
-548 TMQLGDKEAVYSYY
+548 TMQLGDKEAVYSYF

-580 SEEQSYTDKVMTV
+580 SEEQSYNDKVMTV

-623 KEVPYTKQGGDIVID
+623 KEVPYTKHGGDIVID

-659 VSLKGTIAGEELYFE
+659 VSLKGTIAGKELYFE

-705 TSGEDY
+705 TRGEDY

-803 ESYPSYGVTVVFGEK
+803 ESYPSYGITVVFGEK

-824 ETATEDTT
+824 ETATDDTT

-843 QNQLQKGLNIVRQ
+843 QSQLQKGLNIVRL

>member
-1 MSDLKNVQPLAD
+1 MGISSIGVTDVFVKMND
-13 FNWDEFENGSN
+13 
-24 ANVSKQDLEKA
+24 EKA
-35 YDETLN
+35 Y
-41 KVSEHQVVD
+41 
-50 GTVISIDKKEVIVNI
+50 
-65 GYKSDGI
+65 
-72 IPASEFRYNPELKV
+72 A
-86 GDTVEVYV
+86 
-94 ENQED
+94 
-99 KKGQLVLSHKK
+99 
-110 ARLSKSWE
+110 
-118 RVNAALEN
+118 
-126 EEVIQGYIK
+126 
-135 CRTKGG
+135 
-141 MIVDVF
+141 
-147 GIEAFLPGSQI
+147 
-158 DVHPIRDYDVFVGK
+158 
-172 TMEFKVVKI
+172 TM
-181 NQEFRNVV
+181 
-189 VSHKA
+189 
-194 LIEAELEAQKKE
+194 
-206 IISKLEKG
+206 
-214 QILEGTVKN
+214 
-223 ITSYG
+223 
-228 VFVDLGGVDGL
+228 DGL

-255 DDFPAASTDKVVG
+255 DDFPVAPTDKVVG

-301 TADAEKENVASIGTD
+301 AADAENENVASIGTD

-324 ANAGNIHLYY
+324 ANAGNIHIYY
-334 TPATKTLTCCYISS
+334 TPATKTLTCWYISS

-401 FGSQEGST
+401 FGSQEGT
-409 RSNATYKSARVVKTA
+409 VRSNATYKSARVVKTA

-445 SRFEAAQISLQATD
+445 SRFDAAQVSLQATD

-501 VINDTTANAVLET
+501 VINDTTANAVLKT

-548 TMQLGDKEAVYSYY
+548 TMQLGDKEAVYSYF

-638 ANGLEATFENSPSTA
+638 ADGLEATFENSPSTA

-659 VSLKGTIAGEELYFE
+659 VSLKGTIAGKELYFE

-705 TSGEDY
+705 TRGEDY

-803 ESYPSYGVTVVFGEK
+803 ESYPSYGITVVFGEK

-824 ETATEDTT
+824 ETATDDTT

>member
-1 MSDLKNVQPLAD
+1 MKKIFTLLSLLVLTLTAMATTFTGHRIVTVGYLEPSEMDNTTITVTDKGNGKYDVVFNNIINKDGSYEDNYGTFTFTDLDGITA
-13 FNWDEFENGSN
+13 NGITTIEGKLLTGAVTSSGMGISYIGVTDVFVKMN
-24 ANVSKQDLEKA
+24 DEKA
-35 YDETLN
+35 Y
-41 KVSEHQVVD
+41 
-50 GTVISIDKKEVIVNI
+50 
-65 GYKSDGI
+65 
-72 IPASEFRYNPELKV
+72 A
-86 GDTVEVYV
+86 
-94 ENQED
+94 
-99 KKGQLVLSHKK
+99 
-110 ARLSKSWE
+110 
-118 RVNAALEN
+118 
-126 EEVIQGYIK
+126 
-135 CRTKGG
+135 
-141 MIVDVF
+141 
-147 GIEAFLPGSQI
+147 
-158 DVHPIRDYDVFVGK
+158 
-172 TMEFKVVKI
+172 TM
-181 NQEFRNVV
+181 
-189 VSHKA
+189 
-194 LIEAELEAQKKE
+194 
-206 IISKLEKG
+206 
-214 QILEGTVKN
+214 
-223 ITSYG
+223 
-228 VFVDLGGVDGL
+228 DGL

-301 TADAEKENVASIGTD
+301 AADAENENVASIGTD

-324 ANAGNIHLYY
+324 ANAGNIHIYY
-334 TPATKTLTCCYISS
+334 TPATKTLTCWYISS

-445 SRFEAAQISLQATD
+445 SRFDAAQISLQATD

-468 DLSHNGKY
+468 DLSHNGKQ

-514 AGELASSLG
+514 TGELARSLG

-580 SEEQSYTDKVMTV
+580 LEEQSYTDKVMTV

-600 ADIMISNV
+600 ADIVISNV
-608 QFKTTGDANMGNLII
+608 QFKTTGDVNMGNLII

-659 VSLKGTIAGEELYFE
+659 VSLKGTIAGKELYFE

-803 ESYPSYGVTVVFGEK
+803 ESYPSYGITVVFGDK

-824 ETATEDTT
+824 ETATDATT

>member
-1 MSDLKNVQPLAD
+1 MATTFTGHRIVTVGYLEPSEMDNATITVTDKGNGKYDVVFNNIINKDGSYEDNYGTFTFSDLDGVTA
-13 FNWDEFENGSN
+13 NGITTIEGKLLTGAVTSSGMGISSIGVTDVFVKMN
-24 ANVSKQDLEKA
+24 DEKA
-35 YDETLN
+35 Y
-41 KVSEHQVVD
+41 
-50 GTVISIDKKEVIVNI
+50 
-65 GYKSDGI
+65 
-72 IPASEFRYNPELKV
+72 A
-86 GDTVEVYV
+86 
-94 ENQED
+94 
-99 KKGQLVLSHKK
+99 
-110 ARLSKSWE
+110 
-118 RVNAALEN
+118 
-126 EEVIQGYIK
+126 
-135 CRTKGG
+135 
-141 MIVDVF
+141 
-147 GIEAFLPGSQI
+147 
-158 DVHPIRDYDVFVGK
+158 
-172 TMEFKVVKI
+172 TM
-181 NQEFRNVV
+181 
-189 VSHKA
+189 
-194 LIEAELEAQKKE
+194 
-206 IISKLEKG
+206 
-214 QILEGTVKN
+214 
-223 ITSYG
+223 
-228 VFVDLGGVDGL
+228 DGL

-255 DDFPAASTDKVVG
+255 DDFPAASTDKIVG

-281 DFDIDHYAEKFVAVV
+281 NFDIDHYAEKFVAVV

-301 TADAEKENVASIGTD
+301 AADAENENVASIGTD

-324 ANAGNIHLYY
+324 ANAGNIHIYY
-334 TPATKTLTCCYISS
+334 TPATKTLTCWYISS

-401 FGSQEGST
+401 FGSQEGT
-409 RSNATYKSARVVKTA
+409 VRSNATYKSARVVKTA

-445 SRFEAAQISLQATD
+445 SRFDAAQVSLQATD

-501 VINDTTANAVLET
+501 VINDTTANAVLKT

-523 LTKGQEIRAS
+523 KGQEIRAS

-659 VSLKGTIAGEELYFE
+659 VSLKGTIAGKELYFE

-803 ESYPSYGVTVVFGEK
+803 ESYPSYGITVVFGEK

-824 ETATEDTT
+824 ETATDDTT